1 MRPMKELTKST
12 KPVSEKSIERAWH
25 LIDVKSKIV
34 GRIAPQIVSLLQ
46 GKGKVNFVSY
56 LDSGDNVVVI
66 NASYVKFS
74 GHKMLEKVYSN
85 YSGYPD
91 GLKKITA
98 GELLKRNPCR
108 IIKEAVSGMLPKN
121 KLRDRRLARLFV
133 FPTEKHSYQHKL
145 KKSD

>member
-1 MRPMKELTKST
+1 MNELTKST
-12 KPVSEKSIERAWH
+12 KPVSQTAIVRAWH
-25 LIDVKSKIV
+25 LIDVKGKIV
-34 GRIAPQIVSLLQ
+34 GRVAPQIVSLLQ

-66 NASYVKFS
+66 NASLVKFS

-91 GLKKITA
+91 GLKTVTA
-98 GELLKRNPCR
+98 GELLRRNPCR